1 MTPPLPDNDL
11 SFDRKQKKNST
22 NEILNCSIRRLLIA
36 YFSGKSK
43 VKPGNKNVQRVRF
56 TSHFQICIQ
65 QQFRLLQDAKIC
77 CGKQRVVLLFAT
89 KSLHVARF
97 SDRRQTRLQQM
108 T

>member
-1 MTPPLPDNDL
+1 MTPRYL

-36 YFSGKSK
+36 YFSGKKK
-43 VKPGNKNVQRVRF
+43 VKQGNKNVQRVRF
-56 TSHFQICIQ
+56 TSHVQICIQ

-77 CGKQRVVLLFAT
+77 CGKRRVVLLLAT
-89 KSLHVARF
+89 KSLQIARF